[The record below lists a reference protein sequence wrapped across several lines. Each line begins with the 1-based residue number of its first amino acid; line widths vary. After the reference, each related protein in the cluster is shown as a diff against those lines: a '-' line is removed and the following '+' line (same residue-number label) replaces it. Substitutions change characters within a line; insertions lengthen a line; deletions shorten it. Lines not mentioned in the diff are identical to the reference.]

1 MGVPKMHTWERDA
14 ELDEGLQHDGDETS
28 GSEPEYEEEELARGK
43 LPVKRRANGGDGRR
57 VRRKPAT
64 ATFEKFIAQTVKA
77 EAEKRVIAAQ
87 TVWLSKDPD
96 VVTTIE
102 CLLGCMKA
110 RGETRPIC
118 VWLEAFGFVTLL
130 AKIRTG
136 EKSYVNAGYRIGI
149 YLEKPVDPSP
159 QLSTDPAKVMQ
170 RWLNEMFEAA
180 QPKVSEGEFLAE
192 CMRKLDAAAAAV
204 PSAQEMRETIG
215 NPAAG
220 MSQAE
225 VIAMI
230 SVPPGTKTSK
240 KPVKQLVA
248 VPVDAPSAII
258 PPAAVPPPVQPAS
271 APSTIVPPA
280 AVPPP
285 VQPADELPVPPA
297 PLVVPAIGDTV
308 ALTADDLLPDAAELP
323 SQSSVLLTTLSI
335 LCTSLSQAKN
345 QRAVHD
351 FLAGMS
357 KMLGA
362 VEKLDAT

>member
-1 MGVPKMHTWERDA
+1 MHTWERDA
-14 ELDEGLQHDGDETS
+14 ELDEGLQQDGDETS
-28 GSEPEYEEEELARGK
+28 GSEPEYEEEEMARGK

-87 TVWLSKDPD
+87 TVWLSRDPD
-96 VVTTIE
+96 VVTTVE
-102 CLLGCMKA
+102 CLLSCMKA

-149 YLEKPVDPSP
+149 HPEKPVDPSP

-192 CMRKLDAAAAAV
+192 CMRKLDAAAAAM
-204 PSAQEMRETIG
+204 PSAQEMRDTIG

-220 MSQAE
+220 MTQAE

-230 SVPPGTKTSK
+230 SAPPGTKASK
-240 KPVKQLVA
+240 KPAKPAAPVETPPVA
-248 VPVDAPSAII
+248 PMV
-258 PPAAVPPPVQPAS
+258 AAVPPMAPVV
-271 APSTIVPPA
+271 APTVVPVA
-280 AVPPP
+280 AP
-285 VQPADELPVPPA
+285 VTVVAAADEPTA
-297 PLVVPAIGDTV
+297 AGDV
-308 ALTADDLLPDAAELP
+308 AALTADDLLPEVESAAELP
-323 SQSSVLLTTLSI
+323 SQSNVLLTTLSI

-345 QRAVHD
+345 QQAVHE

-362 VEKLDAT
+362 VEKLDAA